1 MSAEIYYVFLTLRTQ
16 IKIYHWQTLSYARH
30 IASNDLLTKLDTN
43 LDQFIEVYIGKYGRP
58 KFSGKT
64 ANIHLS
70 NFHDKDAPELIRNAI
85 YWLEN
90 SLSKKLKKTDTDL
103 LNIRDTIVA
112 DLNQVLYLFTLKQ

>member
-1 MSAEIYYVFLTLRTQ
+1 MSAEISYVFLTLRTQ

-30 IASNDLLTKLDTN
+30 IASNDLLTKLDAN

>member
-1 MSAEIYYVFLTLRTQ
+1 MAAEISYIFLTLRTQ

-30 IASNDLLTKLDTN
+30 IASNDLLTKLDVN
-43 LDQFIEVYIGKYGRP
+43 LDQFVEVYVGKYGRP

-64 ANIHLS
+64 AIIRLN

-85 YWLEN
+85 EWLQT
-90 SLSKKLKKTDTDL
+90 SLPKKLKKTDTDL

>member
-1 MSAEIYYVFLTLRTQ
+1 MSAEISYVFLTLRTQ

-30 IASNDLLTKLDTN
+30 IASNDLLAKLDTN
-43 LDQFIEVYIGKYGRP
+43 LDQFVEVFIGKYGRP
-58 KFSGKT
+58 KFGGKT
-64 ANIHLS
+64 ANIHLN

-85 YWLEN
+85 HWLEN
-90 SLSKKLKKTDTDL
+90 NLSKKLKKTDTDL

>member
-1 MSAEIYYVFLTLRTQ
+1 MSAEISYVFLTLRTQ

-43 LDQFIEVYIGKYGRP
+43 LDQFVEVYIGKYGRP

-64 ANIHLS
+64 ANIHLT
-70 NFHDKDAPELIRNAI
+70 NFHDKDAPALIRDAI
-85 YWLEN
+85 HWLEN

-103 LNIRDTIVA
+103 LNIRDTIIA

>member
-1 MSAEIYYVFLTLRTQ
+1 MSAEISYVFLTLRTQ

-103 LNIRDTIVA
+103 LNIRDTIIA